1 MGEPWVEQQRE
12 TEKEWEEGRDLA
24 STSRYRSPPTFQPRL
39 LLYSACPDVADLL
52 ICRKLISLI
61 SLQLVVDLL
70 YNKLYNKSK

>member
-1 MGEPWVEQQRE
+1 MGETWVEQQRE

-39 LLYSACPDVADLL
+39 LLCSACPDVADLL
-52 ICRKLISLI
+52 ICRKLI